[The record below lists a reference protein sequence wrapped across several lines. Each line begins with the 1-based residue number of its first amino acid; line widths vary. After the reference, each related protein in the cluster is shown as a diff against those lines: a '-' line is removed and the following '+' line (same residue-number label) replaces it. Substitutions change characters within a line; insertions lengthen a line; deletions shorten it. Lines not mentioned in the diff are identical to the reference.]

1 MSGVAAS
8 RSLRRTALAI
18 GLCLLAFS
26 FAMETKL
33 ACYSPAD
40 GSASDIVAARA
51 LPAALPEVVPHG
63 VHSSD
68 IVLSQ
73 LLVVFLSV
81 LTAAFLWMEGTMQ
94 SRNVAYR
101 QLLVSSAAYFS
112 PNLFF
117 RPPPVR

>member
-1 MSGVAAS
+1 MSGLAAT
-8 RSLRRTALAI
+8 RSLRRTALAL

-51 LPAALPEVVPHG
+51 LPTALPEVVPHG
-63 VHSSD
+63 VHSSE
-68 IVLSQ
+68 IVRSQ

-81 LTAAFLWMEGTMQ
+81 FTAAFLWTEGTLPGR
-94 SRNVAYR
+94 SVAYR
-101 QLLVSSAAYFS
+101 QLPVSSAALFS

-117 RPPPVR
+117 RPPPAR